1 MTSLATAYGV
11 DEGYRHVAK
20 HARPASCIGLGDAVL
35 KWYDIARADD
45 PVPPEVQ
52 ALARLLHFGKGLA
65 LHLEP
70 TNGPELVRAAQAIAG
85 ELRAEEGPY
94 DPGTTDWAGLY
105 RRAREAAH
113 EARTLAA
120 GS

>member
-45 PVPPEVQ
+45 PVPPTSPSPFTSPLRKAGAHSSRRTVRSKLQ
-52 ALARLLHFGKGLA
+52 LLDKPSGSL
-65 LHLEP
+65 
-70 TNGPELVRAAQAIAG
+70 TVRW
-85 ELRAEEGPY
+85 
-94 DPGTTDWAGLY
+94 T
-105 RRAREAAH
+105 AH
-113 EARTLAA
+113 SFTAS
-120 GS
+120 G